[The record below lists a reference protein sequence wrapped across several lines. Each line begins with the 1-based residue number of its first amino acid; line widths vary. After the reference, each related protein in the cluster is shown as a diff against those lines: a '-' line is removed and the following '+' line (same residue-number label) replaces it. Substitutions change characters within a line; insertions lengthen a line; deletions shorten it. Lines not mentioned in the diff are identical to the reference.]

1 MKPLRRACAARR
13 AAAVT
18 LLMLMLMLTPASLP
32 VRADTHLVPL
42 RWSASGAFEHRATV
56 ADGRFV
62 EVCGALPLGA
72 EVGWR
77 FKLSEP
83 AEFNI
88 HYHVGKD
95 VVYPVK
101 LPSVREAAQTLRVA
115 SKEDH
120 CWMWTN
126 RSGRPM
132 EVWVR
137 LERAPAAAPLR

>member
-1 MKPLRRACAARR
+1 MRPPGRASTAGL
-13 AAAVT
+13 AAAALSLAVASV
-18 LLMLMLMLTPASLP
+18 PA
-32 VRADTHLVPL
+32 RADTHLVPI
-42 RWSASGAFEHRATV
+42 RWSAAGTFEHRATV

-62 EVCGALPLGA
+62 EVCGALPPGG

-77 FKLSEP
+77 FKSSEP

-88 HYHVGKD
+88 HFHVGKD

-101 LPSVREAAQTLRVA
+101 LPATREAAQALRVT
-115 SKEDH
+115 SNEDY

-126 RSGRPM
+126 RAGRPM

-137 LERAPAAAPLR
+137 LERAAGAAAPR